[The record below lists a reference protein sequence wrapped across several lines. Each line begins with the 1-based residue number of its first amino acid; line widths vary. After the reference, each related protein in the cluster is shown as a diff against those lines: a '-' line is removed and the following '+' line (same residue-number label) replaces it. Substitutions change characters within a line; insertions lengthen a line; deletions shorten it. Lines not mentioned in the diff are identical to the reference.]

1 MYAGMSGRKEVRRE
15 ARKGEGGGSGSGVVA
30 GRGVV
35 IIPLGRGET
44 GEPIIKLFRPRL
56 TLGRGGWRGGRERG
70 RRGVGGEVAA
80 IGQLTSALENNEAS
94 RVTSN
99 LALAL

>member
-1 MYAGMSGRKEVRRE
+1 MYAGMSGRKEGRRE

-56 TLGRGGWRGGRERG
+56 TLGRGGWRGRGERG

>member
-1 MYAGMSGRKEVRRE
+1 MYAGMSGRKEGRRE

-44 GEPIIKLFRPRL
+44 GEPIIKLFRLRL